1 MRRLCA
7 AGLGLALL
15 ADGEA
20 ADAVADGSLRVILP
34 DWMLPP
40 FAIYAVTPHR
50 VQAGRVAAVLHILR
64 ESFASDTVHH
74 PLVADKVT
82 KKAQT

>member
-1 MRRLCA
+1 MRRLCV

-20 ADAVADGSLRVILP
+20 ADAVADGSLRVVLP
-34 DWMLPP
+34 DWTLPP
-40 FAIYAVTPHR
+40 LAIYAVTPHR

-64 ESFASDTVHH
+64 ESFAR
-74 PLVADKVT
+74 
-82 KKAQT
+82 